1 MRLGSHPGETP
12 ECSCHPYSLLRDCLE
27 VLDGSGWIRVQ
38 PADEG
43 SVKASLTGGKV
54 AHLAAEVTFGCHMV
68 SSLCLGLALVLQA
81 SGGLADLPPSP
92 EGFLCP
98 A

>member
-81 SGGLADLPPSP
+81 SGGLADLMI
-92 EGFLCP
+92 
-98 A
+98 